1 MPHQE
6 SIPTS
11 TSDVLADLLL
21 RWRELREQGRHSS
34 IEELCAAHPELADA
48 LRQQVAAL
56 EAMEAVLGVGP
67 NTETDP
73 QAAAPEPAGNGSAS
87 PAELPGYEILGI
99 LNQGGMGIVYKAR
112 QLSLNRLVA
121 VKMILSGAHAPPEQL
136 ARFRAE
142 AEAVARLRH
151 PNVVQIYEVGEH
163 AGKPYFSMEFV
174 EGGSLEQHLTCAVL
188 PARQAAQLIESLA
201 HAVHAAHQLGIIHR
215 DLKPA
220 NILLAVASCQ
230 LPVVSKKDRVS
241 SALTTDNWQLTT
253 TPKITDFGLAKR
265 LDQPAGTTR
274 AGAVMGTPSYMAPE
288 QAEGKNEAIGPGVDI
303 YALGAVLYEALTG
316 RPPFQGETT
325 FDTLEQVRLR
335 EPVPPSRLQP
345 RIPRDLETICLKC
358 LEKDPHRRYA
368 NALSLA
374 EDLHRFLAGEPIL
387 ARPSSLWSHSIK
399 WARRKPAVA
408 ALLAVSAL
416 AVVSLL
422 GSWAW
427 FTVELSR
434 QMQRAQEGEQ
444 HAREQE
450 ALARTNQQIAE
461 QQRSEAHRQAAA
473 ANASQQLAEQ
483 QRTAAEIGWR
493 MANEQRRQAQ
503 QERERSDALL
513 ERCLAAIDE
522 HARAT
527 TTAKGEMHQT
537 GEPGRILYG
546 LARFFAQTSATLRQD
561 AALRPA
567 DREQLANQY
576 AARAVTLLDS
586 AAGAGFFG
594 STANL
599 KQLRSDPGLDPLRVR
614 PDFMKL
620 LAKVDK
626 KLDSKNR

>member
-1 MPHQE
+1 MAHQE
-6 SIPTS
+6 VSQAS
-11 TSDVLADLLL
+11 TTESLADLLL
-21 RWRELREQGRHSS
+21 HWQELRGQGRQPS
-34 IEELCAAHPELADA
+34 IEELCADHPEWAGE
-48 LRQQVAAL
+48 LREQIAAL
-56 EAMEAVLGVGP
+56 EAMEAVLGIGP

-73 QAAAPEPAGNGSAS
+73 QAAAPEPAGNGSPS
-87 PAELPGYEILGI
+87 PGELPGYEILGV
-99 LNQGGMGIVYKAR
+99 LNRGGMGIVYKAR
-112 QLSLNRLVA
+112 QRSLNRLVA
-121 VKMILSGAHAPPEQL
+121 VKMILSGPHAPPEQL

-163 AGKPYFSMEFV
+163 AGQPYFSMEFV
-174 EGGSLEQHLTCAVL
+174 EGGSLEQQLTRAVL

-201 HAVHAAHQLGIIHR
+201 HAVHAAHQFGIIHR

-220 NILLAVASCQ
+220 NILLQRGEGRGARAEGQ
-230 LPVVSKKDRVS
+230 DLS
-241 SALTTDNWQLTT
+241 SRAPRPSPLAPL
-253 TPKITDFGLAKR
+253 PKITDFGLAKR

-288 QAEGKNEAIGPGVDI
+288 QADGKSEAIGPAVDI
-303 YALGAVLYEALTG
+303 YALGAILYEALTG

-358 LEKDPHRRYA
+358 LEKDPRRRYA
-368 NALSLA
+368 TAAALA
-374 EDLHRFLAGEPIL
+374 DDLRRFLAGEPIL
-387 ARPSSLWSHSIK
+387 ARPSSLWSHGVK
-399 WARRKPAVA
+399 WAKRKPALA
-408 ALLAVSAL
+408 ALLGVSAL
-416 AVVSLL
+416 AAVSLL

-434 QMQRAQEGEQ
+434 QMQRAQQGEQ

-450 ALARTNQQIAE
+450 ALARASQQLAE
-461 QQRSEAHRQAAA
+461 QQQSEAHRQAAA
-473 ANASQQLAEQ
+473 AKASQQLAEQ
-483 QRTAAEIGWR
+483 QRTAAEANWR
-493 MANEQRRQAQ
+493 TASEQRRQAQ
-503 QERERSDALL
+503 HERQRSDALL
-513 ERCLAAIDE
+513 YRCLAAIDE

-527 TTAKGEMHQT
+527 TTAKGEMRQT

-546 LARFFAQTSATLRQD
+546 LARSFAQTSAMLRQD
-561 AALRPA
+561 ATLQPA
-567 DREQLANQY
+567 DRDQLANQY

-586 AAGAGFFG
+586 AAGAGFFA

-599 KQLRSDPGLDPLRVR
+599 NQLRQDAGFDPLRSR
-614 PDFMKL
+614 SDFKKL

-626 KLDSKNR
+626 KPSRKNR